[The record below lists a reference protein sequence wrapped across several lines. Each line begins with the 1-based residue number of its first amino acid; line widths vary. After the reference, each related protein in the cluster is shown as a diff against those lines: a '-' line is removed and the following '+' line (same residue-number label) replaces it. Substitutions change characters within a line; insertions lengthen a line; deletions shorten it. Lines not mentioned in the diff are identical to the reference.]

1 MTATKD
7 LRVLV
12 LAEKPS
18 VYLDLV
24 HIRFPD
30 MATFTCESYDDLPAA
45 LQEHRPTV
53 VLAAKIGKQPFP
65 RETLVTNPSV
75 QWIQAT
81 SAGVDHLVP
90 FGSDIHL
97 TSARGVHD
105 DVLADYVLCSILM
118 FNLHFPTFFRQQ
130 QEREWNPRA
139 LEPTV
144 GQCLVVLGLGSIG
157 QLVAAKAKTLGMY
170 VIGIRARRNAALLR
184 TDLDAPDVVEGV
196 EQLKEVVS
204 QANYLAVTL
213 PLTPGTR
220 GLLSAEILSSM
231 KTGSVLVNISRG
243 GIVDEA
249 ALVNVLH
256 KGPLRGAVFDVFEN
270 EPLPKDSKLWDAENL
285 IITPHTGDIRG
296 AKKRVAELFVKNL
309 DLWQREEPLLN
320 PVDPVRGY

>member
-1 MTATKD
+1 M
-7 LRVLV
+7 
-12 LAEKPS
+12 
-18 VYLDLV
+18 
-24 HIRFPD
+24 
-30 MATFTCESYDDLPAA
+30 
-45 LQEHRPTV
+45 
-53 VLAAKIGKQPFP
+53 
-65 RETLVTNPSV
+65 
-75 QWIQAT
+75 
-81 SAGVDHLVP
+81 
-90 FGSDIHL
+90 
-97 TSARGVHD
+97 
-105 DVLADYVLCSILM
+105 
-118 FNLHFPTFFRQQ
+118 
-130 QEREWNPRA
+130 
-139 LEPTV
+139 
-144 GQCLVVLGLGSIG
+144 
-157 QLVAAKAKTLGMY
+157 
-170 VIGIRARRNAALLR
+170 
-184 TDLDAPDVVEGV
+184 
-196 EQLKEVVS
+196 S